1 MLDPSVSVDVFQAPH
16 HPQSESEE
24 LYQVG
29 DLKRRFLSIMSQ
41 SFSTGSLNRLTEFT
55 CRSATSNLFGISY
68 GLNGFLND
76 IVWISITHILMV
88 NHALQRNSHDD
99 YNHDVQTFL
108 QGVAG
113 VVGWCEGAG

>member
-55 CRSATSNLFGISY
+55 CRSATSNLFW
-68 GLNGFLND
+68 D
-76 IVWISITHILMV
+76 IVWAERVS
-88 NHALQRNSHDD
+88 Q
-99 YNHDVQTFL
+99 
-108 QGVAG
+108 
-113 VVGWCEGAG
+113 